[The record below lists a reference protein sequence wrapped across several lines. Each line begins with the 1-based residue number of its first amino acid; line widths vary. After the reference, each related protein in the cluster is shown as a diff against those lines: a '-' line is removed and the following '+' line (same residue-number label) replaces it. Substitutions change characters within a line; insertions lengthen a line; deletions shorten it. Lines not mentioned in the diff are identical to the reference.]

1 MLDRKKLLPVEE
13 RRKRFK
19 PANPAFLAAR
29 KKEIERNGGMVST
42 GEDVTRHLNARDA
55 DAANFGEVIMLRED
69 ATLSE
74 VLEEEFHFNQHL
86 RGDYAEL
93 RQEEMRLLR
102 EIDAQKYLLDVAKR
116 YKIPRIETEQTKAAL
131 AMYEKELRR
140 LGE

>member
-1 MLDRKKLLPVEE
+1 
-13 RRKRFK
+13 
-19 PANPAFLAAR
+19 
-29 KKEIERNGGMVST
+29 
-42 GEDVTRHLNARDA
+42 
-55 DAANFGEVIMLRED
+55 MLRED

-86 RGDYAEL
+86 RGDYAER

-131 AMYEKELRR
+131 AMYEKELRG

>member
-1 MLDRKKLLPVEE
+1 MRGTLHGSVLVGGAVGII
-13 RRKRFK
+13 
-19 PANPAFLAAR
+19 PACAGN
-29 KKEIERNGGMVST
+29 T
-42 GEDVTRHLNARDA
+42 
-55 DAANFGEVIMLRED
+55 
-69 ATLSE
+69 
-74 VLEEEFHFNQHL
+74 L
-86 RGDYAEL
+86 RGDYAER